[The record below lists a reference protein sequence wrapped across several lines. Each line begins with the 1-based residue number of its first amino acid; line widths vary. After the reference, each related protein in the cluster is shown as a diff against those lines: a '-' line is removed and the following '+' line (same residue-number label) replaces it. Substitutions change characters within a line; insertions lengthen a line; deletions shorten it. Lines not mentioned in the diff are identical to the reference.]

1 MQLRNKVYIMEMKL
15 SEQALKVKNSFRFLS
30 LLTILGSLVPMV
42 IFSFDYLQDSVIL
55 SCPEGMDLREFPIY
69 PPLGSFTK

>member
-30 LLTILGSLVPMV
+30 LPTILGSLVPMV